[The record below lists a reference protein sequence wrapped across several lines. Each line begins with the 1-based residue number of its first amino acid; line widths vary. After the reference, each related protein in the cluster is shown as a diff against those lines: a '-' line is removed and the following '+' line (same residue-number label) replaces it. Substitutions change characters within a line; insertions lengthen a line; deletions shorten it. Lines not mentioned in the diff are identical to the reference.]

1 MGGLLPSKSFTDPE
15 VPEGIRR
22 GQTLQIRVALSEEKE
37 ALLVPKGG
45 FFQVTGGNWIFK
57 LNEAGT
63 EAYRVDISLGSQYTQ
78 YYEVMSGLQ
87 PGDKVV
93 TSSYS
98 NYGDVQELVI
108 KE

>member
-1 MGGLLPSKSFTDPE
+1 M
-15 VPEGIRR
+15 
-22 GQTLQIRVALSEEKE
+22 
-37 ALLVPKGG
+37 VPKGG

-63 EAYRVDISLGSQYTQ
+63 EAYRVDISLGSQNTQ